1 MTNEVS
7 IPPFH
12 TYTPDDVV
20 RGITHLPS
28 APKVLPL
35 LKDLLCDGT
44 SATHEIV
51 AFVRLDPSTAA
62 RVLQVANSAFYSKG
76 ERCVT
81 VSEAVNRVGY
91 DQIYELVSTAV
102 ASPVLARPLA
112 VYGIEAD
119 ELWKRSVACA
129 LGAEALAE
137 RTGRDRDLAY
147 TIGLFHCVGMMA
159 IDEWASQQSR
169 AFFFKHAGYPAEATE
184 SERAQLGFTQAAA
197 GGALLRGWGFSP
209 AISDPVRWQYVPRG
223 STSQMPAATLLL
235 ASRWLRSAACAKS
248 GAERPPLLEAAA
260 VRGLGVSPAIL
271 NEMADAVAERLSVV
285 TGMLDAGDVKAAS
298 RHCFPLE

>member
-1 MTNEVS
+1 MTPAVS
-7 IPPFH
+7 LPPFNS
-12 TYTPDDVV
+12 YLPDDVV

-76 ERCVT
+76 ERCLT
-81 VSEAVNRVGY
+81 VSDAVNRVGY
-91 DQIYELVSTAV
+91 DQIYDLVSTAV
-102 ASPVLARPLA
+102 ASPVLAQPLA

-129 LGAEALAE
+129 LAAEALAE
-137 RTGRDRDLAY
+137 RTGRDRDVAY
-147 TIGLFHCVGMMA
+147 TIGLLHCVGMMA
-159 IDEWASQQSR
+159 INEWASHQTR
-169 AFFFKHAGYPAEATE
+169 AFFFKHTGYPHEATE

-197 GGALLRGWGFSP
+197 GGALLRTWGFAP
-209 AISDPVRWQYVPRG
+209 AIADPVRWQYTPRG
-223 STSQMPAATLLL
+223 STSHVPAATLLL
-235 ASRWLRSAACAKS
+235 AARWLRSAASVKV
-248 GAERPPLLEAAA
+248 GTERPPLPDAA
-260 VRGLGVSPAIL
+260 VLRGVGLAPAAFHGL
-271 NEMADAVAERLSVV
+271 ADEVAERLSVV
-285 TGMLDAGDVKAAS
+285 SGLLDAGDVKAAS